1 MGIKRFDNIV
11 FGVDLLSSLSYR
23 PTMKELPEDI
33 RPRERLLKE
42 GAGALSESELLA
54 ILLGTGSREATA
66 LELASLLMA
75 RFKNLRLLLDATVEE
90 LSEVKGVGPAKA
102 SQVKAALELARRVSQ
117 YSGPSRPVITSP
129 DDAAGLVMEEMRHY
143 DREHFRALLLNTKNQ
158 VIGTDNVS
166 VGTLNSSAVHPRELF
181 RNAIKRSAA
190 SVILVHNHPSGD
202 PTPSREDLDVT
213 GRLSEAGKI
222 IGIEVLDHII
232 IGDNRFTSF
241 KAKGLIK

>member
-1 MGIKRFDNIV
+1 MV
-11 FGVDLLSSLSYR
+11 TVHYR

-42 GAGALSESELLA
+42 GAEALSDVELLA
-54 ILLGTGSREATA
+54 IILGTGSRQVTA
-66 LELASLLMA
+66 LDLAALVMTHFKSLRSLLGS
-75 RFKNLRLLLDATVEE
+75 TIEE
-90 LSEVKGVGPAKA
+90 LSGIKGVGPAKA
-102 SQVKAALELARRVSQ
+102 CQVKAALEFARRVSQ
-117 YSGPSRPVITSP
+117 YSDLPRPVIKSP
-129 DDAAGLVMEEMRHY
+129 DDAAGLVMEEMRHF

-158 VIGTDNVS
+158 VIGTDKVS
-166 VGTLNSSAVHPRELF
+166 VGTLNSSTVHPRELF

-202 PTPSREDLDVT
+202 PTPSREDLDIT
-213 GRLSEAGKI
+213 ERLREAGKI

-241 KAKGLIK
+241 KAKGLI